1 MGVQEEQTMNDR
13 KAQIKLVAVADIQ
26 LKAGQ
31 EIDATITI
39 TESGIATSEIAKDLV
54 MMCFALPDPSKPT
67 GLAAVL
73 GEMVGK

>member
-1 MGVQEEQTMNDR
+1 MSER
-13 KAQIKLVAVADIQ
+13 KLQIKLVAVADIQ
-26 LKAGQ
+26 LKTGQ

-39 TESGIATSEIAKDLV
+39 PEWGVAASEVGKDFV
-54 MMCFALPDPSKPT
+54 MMYHILDDPSKPT